1 MLHRA
6 SPTSTS
12 SEEVLLNTQKL
23 LQSLFSEEDS
33 TKMNPE
39 SIEGSKV
46 AMELGET
53 SDSQSGSQ
61 YKVLKEISRGTMSTV
76 YYCEGGI
83 ALKSMGEEVNPD
95 AVAIYKN
102 DLNVL
107 NALGHHPYIV
117 RLYDTTETATITHVT
132 TGLSETVSNC

>member
-107 NALGHHPYIV
+107 NALGQHPYIV

>member
-23 LQSLFSEEDS
+23 QSLFSDEDT

>member
-23 LQSLFSEEDS
+23 LQSLFSEEDT

-46 AMELGET
+46 ALELGET

-107 NALGHHPYIV
+107 SALGQHPYIV